1 MTTGHN
7 REMGVRDG
15 RVDRARRRCNESVR
29 RVAGEVRR
37 ARVAAGLSQQ
47 HVGEW
52 VGASHSRVGRFE
64 RGELGHPDVAFISD
78 CCAIVGLELSLRAY
92 PAGDAIRDVAH
103 ARLLARVRNL
113 LHPGLRWHTEVPF
126 PAGGDLRSWD
136 ALTGASNWR
145 IGVEAE
151 TVVDD
156 TQALDRK
163 LAMKR
168 RDGLVDH
175 LILLVADTR
184 RNRRAL
190 AAAPAAFADLP
201 LRSRA
206 ILRALR
212 HGENPGASRIVVL

>member
-1 MTTGHN
+1 M
-7 REMGVRDG
+7 
-15 RVDRARRRCNESVR
+15 
-29 RVAGEVRR
+29 
-37 ARVAAGLSQQ
+37 
-47 HVGEW
+47 
-52 VGASHSRVGRFE
+52 
-64 RGELGHPDVAFISD
+64 
-78 CCAIVGLELSLRAY
+78 
-92 PAGDAIRDVAH
+92 
-103 ARLLARVRNL
+103 
-113 LHPGLRWHTEVPF
+113 
-126 PAGGDLRSWD
+126 
-136 ALTGASNWR
+136 TGASNWR

-212 HGENPGASRIVVL
+212 HGENPGASGIVLL